1 MNKNLK
7 GTIMVLMAGIAWGIS
22 GISGQYLMA
31 HGMNI
36 NLLTS
41 VRLIVPGLL
50 LTAMA
55 VISQPQHFSCDKT
68 AESSWWYRCICH
80 YWAFDE
86 SICVFDGN
94 SLHECWYGNGF
105 TVCGTDYHF
114 GLCIVEK

>member
-1 MNKNLK
+1 MAEFIFDVLNGVKMNKNLK

-41 VRLIVPGLL
+41 VRLMVSGIL

-55 VISQPQHFSCDKT
+55 VISQPQHFFRAVKHSRK
-68 AESSWWYRCICH
+68 
-80 YWAFDE
+80 FL
-86 SICVFDGN
+86 VV
-94 SLHECWYGNGF
+94 SLCLLLLGF
-105 TVCGTDYHF
+105 
-114 GLCIVEK
+114 